1 MADAPALDLIA
12 LDRATA
18 CVWPH
23 STDDPRMHLR
33 IVAGTPSA
41 EQREWLHQR
50 GGHATILDPTGSGSA
65 RKFWQLHGREPGWH
79 DAEEIRREF
88 GKVDDEC
95 GAYFRTIAA
104 HLRERAL

>member
-1 MADAPALDLIA
+1 MADDAPALIPLDAAAALI
-12 LDRATA
+12 
-18 CVWPH
+18 WPV
-23 STDDPRMHLR
+23 SADDPRLRLR
-33 IVAGTPSA
+33 IVRSPSTP
-41 EQREWLHQR
+41 EQREWLAKRH
-50 GGHATILDPTGSGSA
+50 GYATILDPTGSGDA
-65 RKFWQLHGREPGWH
+65 RLFWQGHGREPGWH